1 MVDIKND
8 DMKILNSKVVHT
20 SNTVH
25 NIDKSKATITYD
37 VIGERISRKLHVST
51 RHVAC
56 RRNTEL
62 ILQNLDLSSAWLVQ
76 PLALKFDA
84 EKINKKHWE
93 LSWNLAVVATQ
104 PQF

>member
-1 MVDIKND
+1 MLSCSGLAAVMVDIKND
-8 DMKILNSKVVHT
+8 DMKILNSKVEHT

-25 NIDKSKATITYD
+25 KIDKSKATITYD

-62 ILQNLDLSSAWLVQ
+62 ILQNLDLSSSFECVAGCGWSSQ
-76 PLALKFDA
+76 RQ
-84 EKINKKHWE
+84 
-93 LSWNLAVVATQ
+93 NLM
-104 PQF
+104 PRR